1 MSSPLRTEHLCKIFR
16 HVDALRDLTIEAPEG
31 SVFALV
37 GPNGAGKTT
46 AMKTLLNI
54 HQPTSGRAEVLGVD
68 SRLLGAEQFARIG
81 YVSENQ
87 QMPGWMKVGYFLSY
101 CREFYP
107 DWREQDAAELV
118 RLFQLPLDRKLR
130 HLSRGMRVKA
140 ALASSLA
147 YRPKLILLDEPFS
160 GLDVLVREQL
170 IESVLERTPEAT
182 VFLSSHDLGEIE
194 SFASHIAYLHEG
206 RLLFSEEMAS
216 LSARFREVEV
226 TLGESADLSHDSLN
240 DSSTDL
246 PNDLSHDLSN
256 DLSSDLSNDW
266 LDNLPATWLNP
277 EQSGVVARFV
287 DSQFDSERHR
297 AGMQRFFPGARAVT
311 VRAVPLRTIILAVSK
326 AAQPATHSRQRRAV
340 TPCI

>member
-1 MSSPLRTEHLCKIFR
+1 MSAPLRTEQLSKIFR
-16 HVDALRDLTIEAPEG
+16 HVDALRDLTIEVPEG

-46 AMKTLLNI
+46 AMKALLNI

-87 QMPGWMKVGYFLSY
+87 QMPEWMKVGYFLSY

-107 DWREQDAAELV
+107 EWRDEDAAELV
-118 RLFQLPLDRKLR
+118 RLFDLPLDRKLR

-170 IESVLERTPEAT
+170 IESVLDRTPEAT

-206 RLLFSEEMAS
+206 RLLFAEEMAS

-226 TLGESADLSHDSLN
+226 TLGEPAG
-240 DSSTDL
+240 L
-246 PNDLSHDLSN
+246 PDG
-256 DLSSDLSNDW
+256 
-266 LDNLPATWLNP
+266 LPDTWLIP
-277 EQSGVVARFV
+277 EQSGVVAGFV
-287 DSQFDSERHR
+287 DSQFDSGRHR
-297 AGMQRFFPGARAVT
+297 ADIQRFFPGARAVT
-311 VRAVPLRTIILAVSK
+311 ERVMPLRAIILAVSK
-326 AAQPATHSRQRRAV
+326 AAQPAKRVRPRSEV
-340 TPCI
+340 MPCI